1 MKAFLLR
8 AVALIAL
15 LLAGQDVT
23 GGLVRRV
30 ASTYEE
36 PLVQVTVTARGPQL
50 QGERSTQS
58 APNGEFRSA
67 SLPVGHS
74 GALDPT
80 GTVADLSDNTLE
92 DPPAGRDRRSGLTL
106 PPHAKE
112 SCYGSPGRRC
122 ASTCPA
128 ARWIRA
134 PPARDLSDA
143 QASSSVA
150 HIRLR
155 AR

>member
-1 MKAFLLR
+1 MKAFHLR

-30 ASTYEE
+30 ASTYGK

-58 APNGEFRSA
+58 APNGEFRFA

-74 GALDPT
+74 GTHDPT
-80 GTVADLSDNTLE
+80 SIAADLSDNTLQ
-92 DPPAGRDRRSGLTL
+92 DPLTGRDHWPALIL
-106 PPHAKE
+106 PHANE
-112 SCYGSPGRRC
+112 GFHGSPGRRC

-128 ARWIRA
+128 IRWIRA

-150 HIRLR
+150 HVRLR